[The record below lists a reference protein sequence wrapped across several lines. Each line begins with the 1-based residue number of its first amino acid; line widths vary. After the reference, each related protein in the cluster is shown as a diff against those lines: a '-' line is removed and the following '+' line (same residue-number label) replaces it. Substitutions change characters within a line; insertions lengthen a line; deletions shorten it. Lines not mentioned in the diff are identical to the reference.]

1 MIATSQ
7 TLPGFSIAA
16 ETDGPNSGFL
26 GGMFRKVVGQRH
38 PLKHLLLLNFLF
50 DSPEDFQKAYADH
63 LAVKADAGVTALLKN
78 LTDSRSKLE
87 GWIRTQAMSV
97 NKAAQKLGVP
107 TGQATKYLD
116 KVGVNR
122 EKRPRIV
129 GTEKEARLRKLL
141 ADGIARGEIAEE
153 LLIRPG
159 FIKDYLADNPDQKA
173 EWEQSLFAKRQVQY
187 RENFLKVLSDNPG
200 LPIKAIRRIPGNG
213 FQWLYIHD
221 LEWLRSVLPAIWRR
235 SQDS

>member
-1 MIATSQ
+1 MYGTENPPSPFIQSTPQAS
-7 TLPGFSIAA
+7 L
-16 ETDGPNSGFL
+16 
-26 GGMFRKVVGQRH
+26 RKTIRAPCHHKHGQA
-38 PLKHLLLLNFLF
+38 LK
-50 DSPEDFQKAYADH
+50 
-63 LAVKADAGVTALLKN
+63 VTKVPWQLALLKICSDF
-78 LTDSRSKLE
+78 LRPW
-87 GWIRTQAMSV
+87 WIKRNIAPL
-97 NKAAQKLGVP
+97 AA
-107 TGQATKYLD
+107 QATKYLD

-129 GTEKEARLRKLL
+129 GTEKEAKLRKLL